1 MKRGGISG
9 KRLFLLI
16 GLLSCV
22 MGSSCTK
29 KDKSY
34 YERRGE
40 EVKHQLIVELKGAC
54 SLHDL
59 FDRQDALTLLFD
71 ELSKVAIEARMY
83 QLKTKKIWE
92 PSADSLESS
101 HRIATEMRRL
111 LEIPGARAFLEKCQT
126 RGFEKIDAFEKT
138 RERPISRELLQ
149 G

>member
-1 MKRGGISG
+1 MKGCRTSG
-9 KRLFLLI
+9 KKLFLFA
-16 GLLSCV
+16 LLCCAI
-22 MGSSCTK
+22 GSSCTK

-40 EVKHQLIVELKGAC
+40 EVKHQLIVELEGAS

-59 FDRQDALTLLFD
+59 FDRQDLLTLLFD
-71 ELSKVAIEARMY
+71 ELSKVAIEARVY

-101 HRIATEMRRL
+101 HKMAAEMRRL

-126 RGFEKIDAFEKT
+126 KGFERIDAFEKT
-138 RERPISRELLQ
+138 RERSISRDPLQ